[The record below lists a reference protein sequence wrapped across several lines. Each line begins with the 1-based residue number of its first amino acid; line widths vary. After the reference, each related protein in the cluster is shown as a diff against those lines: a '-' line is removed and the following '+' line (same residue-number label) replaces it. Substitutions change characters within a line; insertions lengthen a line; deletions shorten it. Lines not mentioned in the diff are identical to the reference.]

1 MAHFKKGDKK
11 IINAW
16 AMYDWANSVYS
27 LVITVAVFPIYYNAI
42 TTTKDA
48 AGEVTSDMV
57 SFFGMQFINT
67 QLLSYVISASFF
79 VMVLLSPILSAMAD
93 YTGRQKFFM
102 RVFCYIGSLS
112 CMALFFFTPETFE
125 FGMIAFWMASIGFT
139 GSIVFY
145 NSYLPVIADTED
157 HDKISAKGF
166 ALGYAGSVILLVFNL
181 MMIQKPEWFGIT
193 DPSLPARISFLS
205 VGIWWFL
212 FAHIPFHYLP
222 SNVFK
227 KEAKGNIIFKGYQ
240 ELGKV
245 FRELKGLP
253 RLRNFI
259 FAFFFYS
266 MGVQTVIYLAS
277 SYGSKE
283 LGIETGFLIM
293 SILAIQLVAIA
304 GAFFFSRS
312 SSKIGNIPSLMLA
325 CSIWGL
331 ICIIGYFVANKWQFL
346 GMAASVGFVMGG
358 IQALSRST
366 YAKMLPETEDTA
378 TFFSF
383 YDITEKLATSSGT
396 LVFGYLI
403 YLTGSMRAS
412 ILPLIIFFIIGLFF
426 LTLVK
431 RIVAKEGIRGMG

>member
-1 MAHFKKGDKK
+1 MANFQKGDKK

-42 TTTKDA
+42 TTTKDD
-48 AGEVTSDMV
+48 AGNVTSDLV
-57 SFFGMQFINT
+57 SFFGMEFINT
-67 QLLSYVISASFF
+67 ELLSYVISASFF
-79 VMVLLSPILSAMAD
+79 VMVILSPILSAIAD

-102 RVFCYIGSLS
+102 RMFCYIGSFA
-112 CMALFFFTPETFE
+112 CMFLFFFTPDTFE
-125 FGMIAFWMASIGFT
+125 AGMIAFFMASVGFT
-139 GSIVFY
+139 GSVVFY
-145 NSYLPVIADTED
+145 NSYLPIIAEPED
-157 HDKISAKGF
+157 HDRISAKGF
-166 ALGYAGSVILLVFNL
+166 SLGYIGSVILLVFNL
-181 MMIQKPEWFGIT
+181 VMIQKPELFGIT

-205 VGIWWFL
+205 VGIWWFA
-212 FAHIPFHYLP
+212 FAHIPLHYLP

-227 KEAKGNIIFKGYQ
+227 KEAKDNILFKGYE

-245 FRELKGLP
+245 FRQLKGLP

-277 SYGSKE
+277 SYGTKE
-283 LGIETGFLIM
+283 LGIETTFLII
-293 SILAIQLVAIA
+293 SILAIQLVAIV
-304 GAFFFSRS
+304 GALFFSRS
-312 SSKIGNIPSLMLA
+312 SARIGNIPSLMLA
-325 CSIWGL
+325 CTIWGV
-331 ICIIGYFVANKWQFL
+331 ICIVGYFVSNQWQFL
-346 GMAASVGFVMGG
+346 GMAAAVGFVMGG

-366 YAKMLPETEDTA
+366 YAKMLPQTEDTA

-403 YLTGSMRAS
+403 FLTGSMRAS
-412 ILPLIIFFIIGLFF
+412 ILPLVIFFIIGLVF
-426 LTLVK
+426 LILVK
-431 RIVAKEGIRGMG
+431 RIVAKETIRGM

>member
-1 MAHFKKGDKK
+1 MTNFQKGDKK

-48 AGEVTSDMV
+48 DGNVLSDTVTFLGV
-57 SFFGMQFINT
+57 EFINSA
-67 QLLSYVISASFF
+67 LYSYVISASFF
-79 VMVLLSPILSAMAD
+79 VMVLLSPILSAIAD
-93 YTGRQKFFM
+93 ATGRQKMFM
-102 RVFCYIGSLS
+102 RIFCYLGSFS
-112 CMALFFFTPETFE
+112 CMYLFFFTPETFTSGMLA
-125 FGMIAFWMASIGFT
+125 FGLASIGFT
-139 GSIVFY
+139 GSLVFY
-145 NSYLPVIADTED
+145 NSYLPVIADPED
-157 HDKISAKGF
+157 HDRISAKGF
-166 ALGYAGSVILLVFNL
+166 SLGYAGSVLLLVFNL

-193 DPSLPARISFLS
+193 DSSLPARISFLS

-227 KEAKGNIIFKGYQ
+227 KEIKGNMLTKGYQ

-245 FRELKGLP
+245 FRQLKGLP

-283 LGIETGFLIM
+283 LGIDTGFLIV

-304 GAFFFSRS
+304 GAMFFSRS
-312 SSKIGNIPSLMLA
+312 SAKIGNIPSLMLA
-325 CSIWGL
+325 CVIWGGV
-331 ICIIGYFVANKWQFL
+331 CIMGYFVTDQWGFL
-346 GMAASVGFVMGG
+346 GMAAVVGFVMGG

-396 LVFGYLI
+396 FIFGYLI
-403 YLTGSMRAS
+403 ILTGTMRAS
-412 ILPLIIFFIIGLFF
+412 ILPLITFFVIGLLF
-426 LTLVK
+426 LASVK
-431 RIVAKEGIRGMG
+431 RIIAKEEIRGM

>member
-1 MAHFKKGDKK
+1 MANFQKGDKK

-42 TTTKDA
+42 TTTKDD
-48 AGEVTSDMV
+48 AGNVTSDLV
-57 SFFGMQFINT
+57 SFFGMEFINT
-67 QLLSYVISASFF
+67 ELLSYVISASFF
-79 VMVLLSPILSAMAD
+79 MMVILSPILSAIAD

-102 RVFCYIGSLS
+102 RMFCYIGSFA
-112 CMALFFFTPETFE
+112 CMFLFFFTPDTFE
-125 FGMIAFWMASIGFT
+125 AGMIAFFMASVGFT

-145 NSYLPVIADTED
+145 NSYLPIIAEPED
-157 HDKISAKGF
+157 HDRISAKGF
-166 ALGYAGSVILLVFNL
+166 SLGYIGSVILLVFNL
-181 MMIQKPEWFGIT
+181 VMIQKPDLFGIT

-205 VGIWWFL
+205 VGIWWFA
-212 FAHIPFHYLP
+212 FAHIPLHYLP

-227 KEAKGNIIFKGYQ
+227 KEAKGNILFKGYE

-245 FRELKGLP
+245 FRQVKGLP

-277 SYGSKE
+277 SYGTKE
-283 LGIETGFLIM
+283 LGIETTFLII
-293 SILAIQLVAIA
+293 SILAIQLVAIV
-304 GAFFFSRS
+304 GALFFSRS
-312 SSKIGNIPSLMLA
+312 SAKIGNIPSLMLA
-325 CSIWGL
+325 CTIWGV
-331 ICIIGYFVANKWQFL
+331 ICIVGYFVSNQWQFL
-346 GMAASVGFVMGG
+346 GMAAAVGFVMGG

-366 YAKMLPETEDTA
+366 YAKMLPKTEDTA

-403 YLTGSMRAS
+403 FLTGSMRAS
-412 ILPLIIFFIIGLFF
+412 ILPLVIFFIIGLVF

-431 RIVAKEGIRGMG
+431 RIIAKETIRGM